1 MIYTL
6 TLSPSIDYMV
16 RLDHEFEPGKIN
28 RISEESYAYGGKGVN
43 VSQVLKGLDVDTTAL
58 GFIAGFTGDE
68 IEKGLNRK
76 GVMTDFVHLSE
87 GHSRINLKVRTSQE
101 TELNA
106 IGPRV
111 PDHSMAEMYDK
122 IKAIGKDDM
131 LIIAGTVPRHMP
143 SDIYA
148 RFIEQL
154 SFDETKIIVDTTGE
168 NFINALPYHPFLVKP
183 NHLELGQLLGEQ
195 ISPFDKEAIL
205 NGAKRLKEKGARN
218 VLVSL
223 DREGAVLASENG
235 SIIYQSTLEGTV
247 INPIGA
253 GDSMVAG
260 FLWGYCGK
268 TADDIY
274 TEALKCSVSAGT
286 ASAFSPELASG
297 EDIRT
302 IRRRLP

>member
-16 RLDHEFEPGKIN
+16 RLDHELEPGKIN

-43 VSQVLKGLDVDTTAL
+43 VSQVLKSLDVDTTAL

-68 IEKGLNRK
+68 IEKGLNDK
-76 GVMTDFVHLSE
+76 GVLTDFVRLKE
-87 GHSRINLKVRTSQE
+87 GHSRINLKVRTSEE

-111 PDHSMAEMYDK
+111 PDSAMAEMFEK
-122 IKAIGKDDM
+122 IRGIGRDDM
-131 LIIAGTVPRHMP
+131 LVIAGTVPRHMP

-154 SFDETKIIVDTTGE
+154 SYDETRIIVDTTGE

-183 NHLELGQLLGEQ
+183 NHDELSQLLGEQ
-195 ISPFDKEAIL
+195 ISPFDKDAVI
-205 NGAKRLKEKGARN
+205 NGAKMLKEKGARN

-223 DREGAVLASENG
+223 ASQGALLLTEDGRVISREAPNG
-235 SIIYQSTLEGTV
+235 NVRNSVGS
-247 INPIGA
+247 

-260 FLWGYCGK
+260 FIAGYLDSDSMEDAFYMGL
-268 TADDIY
+268 A
-274 TEALKCSVSAGT
+274 AGS
-286 ASAFSPELASG
+286 ASAFMEGLAGGQEIRELYRF
-297 EDIRT
+297 IR
-302 IRRRLP
+302 

>member
-43 VSQVLKGLDVDTTAL
+43 VSQVLKGLDVETTAL

-68 IEKGLNRK
+68 IEKGLNKK
-76 GVMTDFVHLSE
+76 GVLTDFVHLSE

-154 SFDETKIIVDTTGE
+154 SYDETRIIVDTTGE

-195 ISPFDKEAIL
+195 ISPYDKEAIL

-223 DREGAVLASENG
+223 ASEGALLLTEDDRVISHQAPNG
-235 SIIYQSTLEGTV
+235 SVRNSVGS
-247 INPIGA
+247 

-260 FLWGYCGK
+260 FVAGYLEAGSMDDAFYMGLAAGSA
-268 TADDIY
+268 TAFMDG
-274 TEALKCSVSAGT
+274 LAGGQEIR
-286 ASAFSPELASG
+286 ELYRF
-297 EDIRT
+297 IR
-302 IRRRLP
+302 

>member
-1 MIYTL
+1 
-6 TLSPSIDYMV
+6 MV
-16 RLDHEFEPGKIN
+16 RLDHEFETGKIN

-68 IEKGLNRK
+68 IEKGLNKK
-76 GVMTDFVHLSE
+76 GVLTDFVHLSE
-87 GHSRINLKVRTSQE
+87 GHSRINLKIRTSAE

-122 IKAIGKDDM
+122 IRAIGRDDM

-154 SFDETKIIVDTTGE
+154 SYDETKIIVDTTGE

-183 NHLELGQLLGEQ
+183 NHIELGQLLGEQ
-195 ISPFDKEAIL
+195 ISPYDKDAIL
-205 NGAKRLKEKGARN
+205 KGAKMLKDRGARN

-223 DREGAVLASENG
+223 ASEGALLLTEDDRVISRAAPN
-235 SIIYQSTLEGTV
+235 GTV
-247 INPIGA
+247 RNSVGS

-260 FLWGYCGK
+260 FIAGYLEAGNMEDAFCMGLAAGSA
-268 TADDIY
+268 TAFMDG
-274 TEALKCSVSAGT
+274 LAGGQEIR
-286 ASAFSPELASG
+286 ELYRF
-297 EDIRT
+297 IR
-302 IRRRLP
+302 

>member
-16 RLDHEFEPGKIN
+16 RLDHELATGKIN

-43 VSQVLKGLDVDTTAL
+43 VSQVLKSLDVDTTAL
-58 GFIAGFTGDE
+58 GFIAGFTGAE
-68 IEKGLNRK
+68 IEKGLNDK
-76 GVMTDFVHLSE
+76 GVLTDFVHLKE
-87 GHSRINLKVRTSQE
+87 GHSRINLKVRTSEE

-111 PDHSMAEMYDK
+111 PDSAMVEMFEK
-122 IKAIGKDDM
+122 IRAIGKDDM
-131 LIIAGTVPRHMP
+131 LVIAGTVPRHMP

-154 SFDETKIIVDTTGE
+154 SYDETKIVVDTTGE

-183 NHLELGQLLGEQ
+183 NHEELGQLLGEQ
-195 ISPFDKEAIL
+195 ISPFDKDAVIS
-205 NGAKRLKEKGARN
+205 GAKKLRDRGARN

-223 DREGAVLASENG
+223 SSQGALLLTEDDRVISREAPNG
-235 SIIYQSTLEGTV
+235 NVRNSVGS
-247 INPIGA
+247 

-260 FLWGYCGK
+260 FIAGYLGSGSF
-268 TADDIY
+268 DDAFY
-274 TEALKCSVSAGT
+274 MGLAAGS
-286 ASAFSPELASG
+286 ASAFMEGLAGGQEIRELYRF
-297 EDIRT
+297 IR
-302 IRRRLP
+302 

>member
-6 TLSPSIDYMV
+6 TMSPSIDYV
-16 RLDHEFEPGKIN
+16 VHLDHEYEPGRIN
-28 RISEESYAYGGKGVN
+28 RISEETYGYGGKGVN
-43 VSQVLKGLDVDTTAL
+43 VSQVLKSLDVDTTAL

-76 GVMTDFVHLSE
+76 GVMTDFVRLSE

-106 IGPRV
+106 VGPKV
-111 PDHSMAEMYDK
+111 PDHAMAEMFDK
-122 IKAIGKDDM
+122 IRAIGRDDM
-131 LIIAGTVPRHMP
+131 LVIAGTVPRHMP

-154 SFDETKIIVDTTGE
+154 SDENIRIVVDTTGE

-183 NHLELGQLLGEQ
+183 NHEELSGLLGDQ
-195 ISPFDKEAIL
+195 ISPFDKEAVTS
-205 NGAKRLKEKGARN
+205 GAKMLKEKGARN

-223 DREGAVLASENG
+223 GSEGALLLTEDG
-235 SIIYQSTLEGTV
+235 RV
-247 INPIGA
+247 ISRGAPSGVVRNSVGA

-260 FLWGYCGK
+260 FIAGYLESGSLEDAFYMGLAAGSA
-268 TADDIY
+268 TAFMDG
-274 TEALKCSVSAGT
+274 LAGGQEIR
-286 ASAFSPELASG
+286 ELYRF
-297 EDIRT
+297 IR
-302 IRRRLP
+302 